1 MEYKEKTQR
10 CSGCAWNTS
19 LEHKLFHE
27 SGLAEGI
34 IRELN
39 LKSIDE
45 IHKAFANSQQ
55 LSKCFISL
63 NGRRTKI
70 REEDKYLLP
79 KELISWIG
87 THRKD

>member
-10 CSGCAWNTS
+10 CSGCEWNTS

-39 LKSIDE
+39 FKTLDE
-45 IHKAFANSQQ
+45 IHKAFATSQQ
-55 LSKCFISL
+55 LSKCFILL

-79 KELISWIG
+79 EELISLIR
-87 THRKD
+87 THQ

>member
-10 CSGCAWNTS
+10 CSGCEWNSS

-39 LKSIDE
+39 LKSLDE
-45 IHKAFANSQQ
+45 INEAFANSQQ

-70 REEDKYLLP
+70 REENKYLLSE
-79 KELISWIG
+79 ELISLIG
-87 THRKD
+87 TK